1 MKKRLKYDNEG
12 PFFGDFPSKL
22 MDWGAGLDILLSP
35 NLEPQKY
42 AKIGLK

>member
-22 MDWGAGLDILLSP
+22 MDWGAGLGILLSQ
-35 NLEPQKY
+35 NLDPQQY
-42 AKIGLK
+42 LKIGLE